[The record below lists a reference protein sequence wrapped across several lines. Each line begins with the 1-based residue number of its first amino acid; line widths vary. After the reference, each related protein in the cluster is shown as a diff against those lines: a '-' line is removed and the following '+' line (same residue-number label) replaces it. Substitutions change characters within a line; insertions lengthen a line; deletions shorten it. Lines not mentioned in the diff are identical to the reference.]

1 MAVKTNLI
9 DGKTGVPHISSA
21 DMGTIH
27 QAVRGTGSFVLSF
40 GQDLSCTVQDA
51 NHVVIGTGAA
61 SLQGLDWTLSAPGT
75 LTLQSGTQSAKRNDI
90 VVAHYHR
97 DTSGVETVN
106 LEVITGTE
114 TSGTPADPTIPSGII
129 LEGVTDAYMPLWR
142 IPIDGTTVG
151 TPVSLFETL
160 PSLRDSVTRVA
171 TGSYKVP
178 FSDNSLALTRV
189 GSVVTCAGGV
199 TIKASQREVDII
211 ANEVMPL
218 GFRPSGLGGITSI
231 SSDSNGKGMLAIYPD
246 GRTRIV
252 GDMSSLVPT
261 YMAGTWITDD
271 PWPAD

>member
-1 MAVKTNLI
+1 MTMELV
-9 DGKTGVPHISSA
+9 DGRKGEPHIDST
-21 DMGTIH
+21 DMGILH
-27 QAVRGTGSFVLSF
+27 QALYGKGSYVLDW
-40 GQDLSCTVQDA
+40 GQDLGCVMSDA
-51 NHVVIGTGAA
+51 NHAVVGTGCGMI
-61 SLQGLDWTLSAPGT
+61 QGLCFTVTGSETIQIDSGS
-75 LTLQSGTQSAKRNDI
+75 QSQQRNDI
-90 VVAHYHR
+90 IVAHYHR

-129 LEGVTDAYMPLWR
+129 LEGATDAYMPLWR
-142 IPIDGTTVG
+142 IPISGIMPG

-178 FSDNSLALTRV
+178 YSDNSLALTRV

-199 TIKASQREVDII
+199 TIKENQREVDII